1 MKTEEPLLKTEEL
14 VKAKSPIKEEP
25 FTFTPSDTSKIED
38 LQNEEKIDTS
48 SIKQSWGFL
57 GKLKKFFLGNT
68 AQPKNYDEED
78 EGYESFLQYLGTTK
92 IKLMTI

>member
-1 MKTEEPLLKTEEL
+1 
-14 VKAKSPIKEEP
+14 
-25 FTFTPSDTSKIED
+25 

-68 AQPKNYDEED
+68 AQPKNDDEED